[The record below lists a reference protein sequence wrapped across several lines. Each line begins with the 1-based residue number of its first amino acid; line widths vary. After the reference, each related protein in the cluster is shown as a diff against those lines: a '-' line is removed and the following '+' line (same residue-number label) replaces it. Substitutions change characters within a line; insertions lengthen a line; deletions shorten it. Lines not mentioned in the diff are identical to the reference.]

1 MMLQSSW
8 RMRRSMDMT
17 SDAGLASQDTDYT
30 RDIQAVL
37 DELHQMQQTP
47 RLVTSPE
54 ELEALEREIR
64 RRTDHLGSLLVGSH
78 LQQALDSTALQAE
91 HERLVSHWPTPLKND
106 GKVKVLVRTAQGL
119 AVPVWVTYYR
129 RKGPRRAGKRYAGVY
144 AGLVVL
150 GIYDRCTPAL
160 AAEVSLFAAML
171 GSLQEA
177 QDVLANRGVALDT
190 KTIRTIAYRYAA
202 RARLV
207 QQVEHTAFE
216 DSMAGRRV
224 VISSDG
230 GRLRRRETKR
240 GPKTKKG
247 RRRYTGAWRE
257 PKVVLVYVVDAEGKR
272 DATFVPVMD
281 ATLKGPDAVFA
292 LLRTYLQRL
301 EITQADQVLFIADG
315 APWIWKRVP
324 LLVQALGL
332 AAEQVHEL
340 LDFYHAAQHLGQVA
354 ALRKDWSA
362 KARARWRTHQRRCLL
377 QGQVEQVIA
386 AMQGIC
392 RGRNSKAIRT
402 HREYFIKNQSRMVY
416 AQLMAL
422 KLPIGSGAI
431 ESTVR
436 RVVNLRLKGPSIFW
450 CRASAE
456 AIPLLRS
463 YYKAGRWNLMNPPR
477 SKLRGIKRKISS

>member
-1 MMLQSSW
+1 
-8 RMRRSMDMT
+8 MR
-17 SDAGLASQDTDYT
+17 
-30 RDIQAVL
+30 
-37 DELHQMQQTP
+37 
-47 RLVTSPE
+47 
-54 ELEALEREIR
+54 
-64 RRTDHLGSLLVGSH
+64 
-78 LQQALDSTALQAE
+78 
-91 HERLVSHWPTPLKND
+91 
-106 GKVKVLVRTAQGL
+106 VRTAQGDT
-119 AVPVWVTYYR
+119 VPVRVTYYR
-129 RKGPRRAGKRYAGVY
+129 RKGQRRAGKRSAGVY

-202 RARLV
+202 RARLM

-216 DSMAGRRV
+216 DTVAGRRV

-230 GRLRRRETKR
+230 GRLRLRETKR

-257 PKVVLVYVVDAEGKR
+257 PKVLLVDVVDAEGKR

-332 AAEQVHEL
+332 AAAQVEEVTQRLECESARPVAHPTASL
-340 LDFYHAAQHLGQVA
+340 PATRPGGAGHCGRAGDLSRPQQQGDPHAAGL
-354 ALRKDWSA
+354 L
-362 KARARWRTHQRRCLL
+362 HQ
-377 QGQVEQVIA
+377 ESEPH
-386 AMQGIC
+386 GIC
-392 RGRNSKAIRT
+392 QARRHEASY
-402 HREYFIKNQSRMVY
+402 RE
-416 AQLMAL
+416 
-422 KLPIGSGAI
+422 
-431 ESTVR
+431 
-436 RVVNLRLKGPSIFW
+436 
-450 CRASAE
+450 
-456 AIPLLRS
+456 RS
-463 YYKAGRWNLMNPPR
+463 D
-477 SKLRGIKRKISS
+477 